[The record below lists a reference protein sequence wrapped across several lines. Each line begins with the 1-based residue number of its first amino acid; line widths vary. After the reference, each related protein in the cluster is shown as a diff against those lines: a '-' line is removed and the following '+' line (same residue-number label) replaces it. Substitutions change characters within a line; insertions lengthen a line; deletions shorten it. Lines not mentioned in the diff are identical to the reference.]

1 MKGIVES
8 GKKVV
13 TAKSAGFCFGVKRA
27 VDTVYEEVEKGGPIF
42 TYGPVIHNESVI
54 SDLEK
59 KGVRIIHSVED
70 LEGLKEGTVILR
82 SHGVSRQEEE
92 AIRATGLKVVDTT
105 CPFVKRIHNT
115 VARESEKGRQIVI
128 IGAADHPEV
137 EGIRGWSQTPAAV
150 IATEEEAENFSCPR
164 DREICV
170 VSQTTF
176 NAIKFEKLVAILR
189 QNGYT
194 IICVNTICNATH
206 ERQTEAQEIAAHADI
221 MIVIGGKTSSN
232 SAKLYEICRE
242 RCPKTFFIQTRDDL
256 DLELDGT
263 EKVIGITAGASTPKR
278 IIEEVQS
285 KCQNKLLNK
294 C

>member
-1 MKGIVES
+1 MEVI
-8 GKKVV
+8 

-27 VDTVYEEVEKGGPIF
+27 VETVYEEVEKGGPIY
-42 TYGPVIHNESVI
+42 TYGPIIHNESVI
-54 SDLEK
+54 QDLENR
-59 KGVRIIHSVED
+59 GVRIIHSVED
-70 LEGLKEGTVILR
+70 LAGIKEGTVILR

-115 VARESEKGRQIVI
+115 VAKESALGRQIVI

-137 EGIRGWSQTPAAV
+137 EGIRGWSETPAIV
-150 IATEEEAENFSCPR
+150 LATEEEAKSFSCESGK
-164 DREICV
+164 EICV

-176 NAIKFEKLVAILR
+176 NAIKFEKLVAILK
-189 QNGYT
+189 QNSYT

-206 ERQTEAQEIAAHADI
+206 ERQTEAQDIAARADI